1 MKNLITLIAAVVL
14 VAGLT
19 ATAKAQVTG
28 TATGSATIITPIAIA
43 NAGNM
48 NFGSIA
54 VSTAPGTVA
63 LSTAAV
69 RTPSGGVTL
78 PAVTGTVTTAKF
90 TVTGLGASTYSISL
104 PSTYT
109 ISDGASHSMTVNN
122 FTSDPSGTGALT
134 NGTQTINVGA
144 TLNVLGSQT
153 AGTYTNGTG
162 FNVTVNYN

>member
-14 VAGLT
+14 VAVA
-19 ATAKAQVTG
+19 ATANAQVTG

-54 VSTAPGTVA
+54 VSANPGTVV

-69 RTPSGGVTL
+69 RTASGGVTL
-78 PAVTGTVTTAKF
+78 PAVTGSVTTAKF

-104 PSTYT
+104 PSSYI

-122 FTSDPSGTGALT
+122 FVSDPSGTGALT

-144 TLNVLGSQT
+144 TLNVLASQT
-153 AGTYTNGTG
+153 AGTYTNATG

>member
-1 MKNLITLIAAVVL
+1 MKNLINLIAAVVL

-19 ATAKAQVTG
+19 ATANAQVTG

-54 VSTAPGTVA
+54 VSANPGTVV

-69 RTPSGGVTL
+69 RTASGGVTL
-78 PAVTGTVTTAKF
+78 PAVTGSVTTAKF

-104 PSTYT
+104 PSSYI

-122 FTSDPSGTGALT
+122 FVSDPSGTGALT

-144 TLNVLGSQT
+144 TLNVLASQT
-153 AGTYTNGTG
+153 AGTYTNATG

>member
-14 VAGLT
+14 VAVA
-19 ATAKAQVTG
+19 ATANAQVTG

-69 RTPSGGVTL
+69 RTASGGVTL
-78 PAVTGTVTTAKF
+78 PAVTGSVTTAKF

-104 PSTYT
+104 PSSYI

-122 FTSDPSGTGALT
+122 FVSDPSGTGALT

-144 TLNVLGSQT
+144 TLNVLASQT
-153 AGTYTNGTG
+153 AGTYTNATG